1 MIDYLG
7 QIRTLLDRLERT
19 QADAVGQAAAQCAHS
34 IGSGKL
40 VHLFGTGHGSFPA
53 LETFPRSGSLVG
65 FHPIAEL
72 PLTLLHHVFG
82 DMGVAQY
89 RFLHRQEGYGRAI
102 LDAHQLDP
110 NDTLVLFSHSG
121 INAVVLDMALAAHE
135 KGLRVIAV
143 TSLPHSSAVAPRH
156 SSGKHLYQLADIVID
171 TGAPLGDACVRLDGL
186 DEPVAPV
193 SSVLVMAIVNMLVA
207 ETARLLVEEGTPPHV
222 EVNLNLPRETSARA
236 HNDAG
241 YAELGRR
248 LASRQAVVE
257 AD

>member
-1 MIDYLG
+1 MLDYLG
-7 QIRTLLDRLERT
+7 EVRTLLDRLELT
-19 QADAVGQAAAQCAHS
+19 QSDNIALAAAQCAGS
-34 IGSGKL
+34 IGRGRL

-102 LDAHQLDP
+102 LDSHRLDP
-110 NDTLVLFSHSG
+110 LDTLVLFSHSG
-121 INAVVLDMALAAHE
+121 INAVVLDMAQAAHE

-143 TSLPHSSAVAPRH
+143 TSLPHSSSVPARH
-156 SSGKHLYQLADIVID
+156 SSGKHLYELADVVID
-171 TGAPLGDACVRLDGL
+171 TGAPLGDACLRIEGL
-186 DEPVAPV
+186 DDPVAPI
-193 SSVLVMAIVNMLVA
+193 SSVLVMTIVNMLVA
-207 ETARLLVEEGTPPHV
+207 ETAKFLVKEGTPPHV

-241 YAELGRR
+241 YAELWRR
-248 LASRQAVVE
+248 LASR
-257 AD
+257 

>member
-7 QIRTLLDRLERT
+7 EVRTALDRIQRT
-19 QADAVGQAAAQCAHS
+19 QTDNILEAAQQCARS
-34 IGSGKL
+34 IGGGGEGL

-102 LDAHQLDP
+102 LESHRIEPQ
-110 NDTLVLFSHSG
+110 DTLILFSHSG

-135 KGLRVIAV
+135 RGLCVVAV
-143 TSLPHSSAVAPRH
+143 TSMAHSSSVASRH
-156 SSGKHLYQLADIVID
+156 SSGKHLYEMADIVID
-171 TGAPLGDACVRLDGL
+171 TGAPLGDACVRIAGL
-186 DEPVAPV
+186 DEPVAPI
-193 SSVLVMAIVNMLVA
+193 SSVLVMAVVNMLVA
-207 ETARLLVEEGTPPHV
+207 ETARFLVEQGTPPHV

-241 YAELGRR
+241 YAELWRR
-248 LASRQAVVE
+248 LRSR
-257 AD
+257 